1 MQKDTFEIE
10 KFPDLSEFSNK
21 DSGAKLR
28 VCIATEEILGPVRN
42 GGIASTYY
50 HLARGLASQGHEVTI
65 VLLKGSKVQQYT
77 PEYWVEH
84 YAEFAVKL
92 VYLEWPNE
100 SFVHVSHPWQGRC
113 LAFYNWLKNYDFD
126 VVHTSEWRGGA
137 YYALAAKRLGLAFQ
151 RTLFLVK
158 ASSPFIWN
166 RHYQMQPIEMHNL
179 FSVSF
184 LEQKCIEWAD
194 VIIGG
199 SAHLLSFMDHIGYN
213 MPIGGTYVQPN
224 IVDFSELKISDS
236 RKKSQYGDL
245 VKSKKLVFFGR
256 LESRK
261 GLENFCRALDICVR
275 AGDCPEHVT
284 FLGKQGVLSSEKDFA
299 QPIDYILAKAKD
311 WPFEIDIITD
321 RGQPEALTYLCSDE
335 FIAVMPSLIEN
346 STMTV
351 YEALVHRIPF
361 IATDVGGTAE
371 LIAEDSKQYALVEP
385 TVSSLVTRLKDVLDK
400 GQFISY
406 PAFDNGENVQVWYN
420 FHHYLAKQ
428 FSTQADVTWQNA
440 LVAKR
445 IKAQVKHLSLVV
457 ANEGSISSEN
467 WAVAQFDKVIICDL
481 TGQLTTGKQSWP
493 SNFEVLDCYGV
504 PKGEAFNFA
513 ITEHVKDAFIVASE
527 PPKCIAEKAGDILKT
542 ALSESPESILTS
554 FFRVPIDTN
563 NELGKLVT
571 PLGGDIGHQVIDD
584 RVYGAEFMALRK
596 DCYKRVGQFENY
608 DIADGVIHEFVSR
621 ALLTD
626 LDFFVIPE
634 VLFESVKGATHNL
647 SVDKSYKYLKVKA
660 AIDSLPLQLK
670 KLVLFAASEQGAKA
684 LVNIDIYNKQKE

>member
-1 MQKDTFEIE
+1 MQKDTFDVE
-10 KFPDLSEFSNK
+10 KFPDLSEFTHT
-21 DSGAKLR
+21 DSEAKLR

-50 HLARGLASQGHEVTI
+50 HLARGLAAQGHEVTI
-65 VLLKGSKVQQYT
+65 VLLKGPKVQQHT
-77 PEYWVEH
+77 PEYWIEH

-92 VYLEWPNE
+92 VYLDWPNE
-100 SFVHVSHPWQGRC
+100 PFVHVSHPWQGRC
-113 LAFYNWLKNYDFD
+113 LAFYNWLKGYDFD

-194 VIIGG
+194 MIIGG
-199 SAHLLSFMDHIGYN
+199 SAHLLSFMRHIGYN
-213 MPIGGTYVQPN
+213 MPSGGTYVQPN
-224 IVDFSELKISDS
+224 IVDFSELKITDA
-236 RKKSQYGDL
+236 RKQSQYGDR

-284 FLGKQGVLSSEKDFA
+284 FLGKQGVLSSEKVFA
-299 QPIDYILAKAKD
+299 EPVDYILAKAKN

-361 IATDVGGTAE
+361 VATDVGGTAE
-371 LIAEDSKQYALVEP
+371 LIAQESQQYALVEP
-385 TVSSLVTRLKDVLDK
+385 TVSSLVKRLKIVLDE
-400 GQFISY
+400 GQCISH
-406 PAFDNGENVQVWYN
+406 PAFDNDENLQTWYH

-428 FSTQADVTWQNA
+428 FSTHTDVIWQNA

-445 IKAQVKHLSLVV
+445 NKAQVKHLSLVL
-457 ANEGSISSEN
+457 ANEDTICNES

-504 PKGEAFNFA
+504 PKGEAFNIA
-513 ITEHVKDAFIVASE
+513 ITEHVEDAFIVASE
-527 PPKCIAEKAGDILKT
+527 PPISVVEKAGDILKA
-542 ALSESPESILTS
+542 ALSESPQSIITS
-554 FFRVPIDTN
+554 FFRVPNDSQH
-563 NELGKLVT
+563 EHGKLVT
-571 PLGGDIGHQVIDD
+571 PLGGDVGHQVIDD
-584 RVYGAEFMALRK
+584 RVYGAEFIALRK
-596 DCYKRVGQFENY
+596 ECYQLVGPFEDY
-608 DIADGVIHEFVSR
+608 AIADGVLHEFVTR
-621 ALLTD
+621 ALLTNR
-626 LDFFVIPE
+626 DFFVIPE
-634 VLFESVKGATHNL
+634 VLFESEKGATKNL

-670 KLVLFAASEQGAKA
+670 KLVLFAASEQGAKS